1 METTKRTASV
11 SVRNNTSKPIV
22 GISLVHKYSDVYKH
36 RKEWAAV
43 PAGDSSAESLKVE
56 YNTGFFTTGRDWW
69 FVSWYSQ
76 DMKTL
81 YYSNP
86 QNFRGTFDAIEKSAS
101 PELIFNAGML
111 LGPIALIAGG
121 PLLAAPAAVATLAAA
136 RATSDG
142 LYDSEEMAGFK
153 QHILREEDEGKV
165 TEIIINEDET
175 ITFKS
180 QSGDSETVYT
190 LKKAPGQ

>member
-1 METTKRTASV
+1 MYCNLHGDNNENYKCETTKRTASV
-11 SVRNNTSKPIV
+11 SIRNNTSNPIV
-22 GISLVHKYSDVYKH
+22 SISLIHKYSDVYKH
-36 RKEWAAV
+36 RKEWAAI
-43 PAGDSSAESLKVE
+43 PASDSSTESLKVE

-69 FVSWYSQ
+69 FISWYSQ

-86 QNFRGTFDAIEKSAS
+86 QNFRGAFDAIEKGVS
-101 PELIFNAGML
+101 PER
-111 LGPIALIAGG
+111 LGCSWPRLQ
-121 PLLAAPAAVATLAAA
+121 
-136 RATSDG
+136 
-142 LYDSEEMAGFK
+142 LYEMEETAGFK

-190 LKKAPGQ
+190 SKTAPGQ

>member
-11 SVRNNTSKPIV
+11 SIRNNTSNPI
-22 GISLVHKYSDVYKH
+22 
-36 RKEWAAV
+36 AAI
-43 PAGDSSAESLKVE
+43 PADDSSTESLKVE

-69 FVSWYSQ
+69 FISWYSQ

-86 QNFRGTFDAIEKSAS
+86 QNFRGAFDAIEKSVS
-101 PELIFNAGML
+101 PELVYQAGML
-111 LGPIALIAGG
+111 LAPIAVISGG
-121 PLLAAPAAVATLAAA
+121 PVLAVPVTLATIAVAK
-136 RATSDG
+136 ATTNR
-142 LYDSEEMAGFK
+142 LYEMEETAGFK

-180 QSGDSETVYT
+180 KSGGSETVYT
-190 LKKAPGQ
+190 SKKAPGQ

>member
-11 SVRNNTSKPIV
+11 SIRNNTSKPMV
-22 GISLVHKYSDVYKH
+22 SVSLVHKYSDVYKH
-36 RKEWAAV
+36 RKEWAAI
-43 PAGDSSAESLKVE
+43 PAGDSSDESLQVE

-69 FVSWYSQ
+69 FISWYSQ

-86 QNFRGTFDAIEKSAS
+86 QNFRGAFDAVEKSVS
-101 PELIFNAGML
+101 PEALIKAGTL
-111 LGPIALIAGG
+111 LAPIALFTGG
-121 PLLAAPAAVATLAAA
+121 PVLAIPVTMATVAVARSTTDTLYA
-136 RATSDG
+136 
-142 LYDSEEMAGFK
+142 SEETSGFK
-153 QHILREEDEGKV
+153 QHILREEDAGKV

-180 QSGDSETVYT
+180 QSGDSETVYASR
-190 LKKAPGQ
+190 KAFGR